1 MTVIAVQN
9 DEDASSPLP
18 SLAAA
23 IAVMASLRT
32 PETGCP
38 WDLEQTFQT
47 IAPYTIEEAYEVS
60 DAIHRGS
67 IADFKSELG
76 DLLFQ
81 VLFQSRI
88 AEEKGLFSIGD
99 VAQGLADKMISRHPH
114 VFGDQIIPTAEAQLM
129 NWETLKAQERAE
141 KIKDD
146 PSVLADVPLALPALM
161 RAEKLTKRAARVGF
175 DWATLDDVMAK
186 LAEEIGETR
195 EAIAEADPEHIAEEI
210 GDVLFVV
217 SNLAR
222 KLKVDPEQALRG
234 TNAKFERRFRWVE
247 AALRD
252 LGKTPEQSDL
262 AEMDA
267 LWNAAKVAERSAT
280 KT

>member
-1 MTVIAVQN
+1 MTTKPKHNLEEVA
-9 DEDASSPLP
+9 SPLP
-18 SLAAA
+18 ALAAA
-23 IAVMASLRT
+23 IDVMANLRT
-32 PETGCP
+32 PVTGCP
-38 WDLEQTFQT
+38 WDLEQTFET

-60 DAIHRGS
+60 DAISRGS

-88 AEEKGLFSIGD
+88 AEEKGLFDIGD
-99 VAQGLADKMISRHPH
+99 VASGLVEKMIQRHPH
-114 VFGDQIIPTAEAQLM
+114 VFGDQHIPTADAQLV
-129 NWETLKAQERAE
+129 NWETIKAQERAA
-141 KIKDD
+141 KLHDD
-146 PSVLADVPLALPALM
+146 PSILADVPLAFPALI

-175 DWATLDDVMAK
+175 DWASIDDVMAK
-186 LAEEIGETR
+186 LAEEIGETQ
-195 EAIAEADPEHIAEEI
+195 EAISEGDVDHIAEEI
-210 GDVLFVV
+210 GDVLFVI

-252 LGKTPEQSDL
+252 RGKTPDQSNL

-267 LWNAAKVAERSAT
+267 LWNAAKRAERRLAET
-280 KT
+280 

>member
-1 MTVIAVQN
+1 MTVIAGQGEE
-9 DEDASSPLP
+9 DETSPLP

-32 PETGCP
+32 PGTGCP
-38 WDLEQTFQT
+38 WDLEQTFET

-99 VAQGLADKMISRHPH
+99 VAQGLADKMIQRHPH

-195 EAIAEADPEHIAEEI
+195 EAIAEADAEHIAEEI

-267 LWNAAKVAERSAT
+267 LWNAAKVAERSAA